1 MIYEWKLVKTVT
13 VSYSTFTDFD
23 LKEILN
29 VYNEENETN
38 YKLEDIEDLWVKRNN
53 IHLVMNDEKVI
64 EYEWVFPEWEDY
76 KRPNE
81 YLYNQY

>member
-64 EYEWVFPEWEDY
+64 EYEWVFPEWGDY